1 MNSASI
7 YIKERKENTMT
18 VIAMKKDSFD
28 VVQINNVTR
37 IDYNATSKLYT
48 ITYGEGQTKVFNS
61 DYVISVLFS

>member
-1 MNSASI
+1 
-7 YIKERKENTMT
+7 MT

-37 IDYNATSKLYT
+37 IDYNATSKIYT
-48 ITYGEGQTKVFNS
+48 ITYSPGLSRTFDS

>member
-1 MNSASI
+1 
-7 YIKERKENTMT
+7 MT

-28 VVQINNVTR
+28 VMQINNVTR